1 MWWLCT
7 CQIYLITPWIKE
19 LKLLPQFQDNLS
31 LSGHNCVLWRL
42 VAPFQSFKF
51 LQQNNKTWPG
61 GCKIHYLASVRK
73 NKKLEGKTASKTN
86 VSFNFYT
93 ERQSSQ
99 SSSIYLRSSLSSP
112 SSLEP
117 ISTDINDHPRWD
129 FFVQHIRFFAFS
141 CQLFLSYHCH
151 QCSFSPLHIA
161 RLWKWFFCMN
171 ARKCQSCSAKKSDKQ
186 SFLQS

>member
-7 CQIYLITPWIKE
+7 CQIHLITPWIKE

-42 VAPFQSFKF
+42 VSLFQSFKF

-61 GCKIHYLASVRK
+61 GCKIHYLASVGK

-141 CQLFLSYHCH
+141 CQLFLRYHCH
-151 QCSFSPLHIA
+151 QCSFSTLHLALLKLYI
-161 RLWKWFFCMN
+161 FHMN
-171 ARKCQSCSAKKSDKQ
+171 AQKYQSCSAKKR
-186 SFLQS
+186 LR